1 MQGGAPSSFM
11 TNINDLP
18 NISDFKDTSIL
29 PFLATGILFV
39 DVFVLFL
46 TRYYQVGGKSLN
58 LWYDTFGL
66 EGVIADVGIIFI
78 GFLLAQYI
86 YSFYVAP
93 LYGWSPFLFVVLL
106 VCIQLL
112 HDLGFYYGVI
122 KPIPKGHNAMIDT
135 YKVYAEENGAK
146 ILAGDSLLMI
156 GSAIATFGL
165 LSIPVPAAI
174 FVGAVTIYALP
185 HILNTKMQPST
196 ADMLRKVEK
205 EKEEGKQTQKP
216 IYSTNSWNNLMPS
229 VQSTKVPAV
238 EKPWL

>member
-18 NISDFKDTSIL
+18 NISDFKDVGNL
-29 PFLATGILFV
+29 PFLIAGILFV

-46 TRYYQVGGKSLN
+46 TRYYQIGGKTLN

-66 EGVIADVGIIFI
+66 EGVIADVGIIFL
-78 GFLLAQYI
+78 GFLLAQYL
-86 YSFYVAP
+86 YSFYIAP
-93 LYGWSPFLFVVLL
+93 IYGWSPFLFVVLL
-106 VCIQLL
+106 VGIQLL
-112 HDLGFYYGVI
+112 HDIGFYYGVI

-135 YKVYAEENGAK
+135 YKLYADENGGM
-146 ILAGDSLLMI
+146 ILAGDALLMI

-165 LSIPVPAAI
+165 LSIPTPVSI
-174 FVGAVTIYALP
+174 FITALTVYTLP

-196 ADMLRKVEK
+196 ADLLRAVEK
-205 EKEEGKQTQKP
+205 GKDEKEASKP
-216 IYSTNSWNNLMPS
+216 IYSTNSWNTLMPS
-229 VQSTKVPAV
+229 VQSTKIPAV

>member
-1 MQGGAPSSFM
+1 MQGGAPASVL

-18 NISDFKDTSIL
+18 NLSDFTETKNL
-29 PFLATGILFV
+29 PFLLAGILLV

-58 LWYDTFGL
+58 LWYDTFGI
-66 EGVIADVGIIFI
+66 EGVIADVGIIFL

-86 YSFYVAP
+86 YSLYVAP
-93 LYGWSPFLFVVLL
+93 LYGWSPFLFVVVL
-106 VCIQLL
+106 VGIQLL
-112 HDLGFYYGVI
+112 HDVGFYYGVI
-122 KPIPKGHNAMIDT
+122 KPIPKGHNAMIDV
-135 YKVYAEENGAK
+135 YKLYADENGGK

-156 GSAIATFGL
+156 GSALATFGL

-174 FVGAVTIYALP
+174 FMTALTIYALP

-196 ADMLRKVEK
+196 ADILRAVEK
-205 EKEEGKQTQKP
+205 QKESEEKKP
-216 IYSTNSWNNLMPS
+216 VFSTNTWNNVLPT
-229 VQSTKVPAV
+229 VQSTKIPAV

>member
-11 TNINDLP
+11 TNMNDLP
-18 NISDFKDTSIL
+18 NISDFKEVGLL
-29 PFLATGILFV
+29 PFLLTGILFI

-46 TRYYQVGGKSLN
+46 ARYYQVGGKSLN

-78 GFLLAQYI
+78 GFLLAQYL

-106 VCIQLL
+106 VGIQLL
-112 HDLGFYYGVI
+112 HDVGFYYGVI
-122 KPIPKGHNAMIDT
+122 KPIPKGHNALMDV
-135 YKVYAEENGAK
+135 YKLYAEENGGK

-156 GSAIATFGL
+156 GSALATFGL
-165 LSIPVPAAI
+165 LSVPVPVAV
-174 FVGAVTIYALP
+174 FVASITFYTLP
-185 HILNTKMQPST
+185 YILNTKMQPST
-196 ADMLRKVEK
+196 ADLLRAAEKDK
-205 EKEEGKQTQKP
+205 EKEQKQQP
-216 IYSTNSWNNLMPS
+216 VFSNNSWNTVMPT